1 MLECSVGQARHSGRS
16 TGEPPGTP
24 FSREAVMQKLKF
36 RAYPLLIA
44 TVGVVAAMG
53 GGFRLG

>member
-1 MLECSVGQARHSGRS
+1 
-16 TGEPPGTP
+16 
-24 FSREAVMQKLKF
+24 MQKLKF